1 MVPLRALAVGNIV
14 IKWRASRA
22 GGLQGALYGSSAIA
36 ADLFMLGVTPLVDA
50 SIIYAGAM
58 ALFPRLKRHTEK
70 LHEDRGRE
78 VRDGFSGV
86 SGFCSSWHSSGN
98 YLQPQWMLREGACRR
113 CPELT

>member
-1 MVPLRALAVGNIV
+1 MPLRARADGNIV
-14 IKWRASRA
+14 VNKRASRA

-50 SIIYAGAM
+50 SIMYAGAM

-78 VRDGFSGV
+78 VRPGPLGIWASTSFV
-86 SGFCSSWHSSGN
+86 
-98 YLQPQWMLREGACRR
+98 
-113 CPELT
+113 